1 MAKTSWKVLASTL
14 VRAAPLLAAPLFA
27 PPLLAA
33 PLIIGP
39 LLIGPLLAGPRL
51 PGPPMTA
58 QVLPMASRAPSAYA
72 PGLQAPPPPLPALD
86 SPGPGPSDRR
96 PAAIQP
102 ALPSGTGTQ
111 QGRQLRINGR
121 LQQAAWLRL
130 GRGPG
135 QSEQLWLPL
144 EVLQAQLGFNSSSQS
159 DGSLNLGWYGQE
171 LIVPARGQRSLGDE
185 VAVEVGGLL
194 QAVGVNLNSS
204 EGGDTLHLQLPLARL
219 LQVRAAR
226 QPGQRRIV
234 LDLDG
239 PAVVRSSEE
248 GLDLG
253 LWSSSAQQADLKQRG
268 LGVRQG
274 AHGLVLTTAS
284 GSRLSRLLTL
294 ANPSRVVI
302 DLPGEGPEPSLKA
315 EPPRVD
321 PRLLALLGKDLRW
334 DRQVLRLGTLSF
346 KLNRV
351 SLDPRS
357 GPLELQTL
365 SRGGGMEG
373 LSSLTDLAQRA
384 DALVA
389 INGGFFN
396 RVRRLPLGALRQQGR
411 WLSGPILNRGA
422 VGWQSRGLPQFGRL
436 QLQEW
441 LLDRQGQ
448 RWPVQVVNS
457 GYVQRGISRY
467 TSDWGPWYRALSNGE
482 SGLLLRNGT
491 VLQRFDAARLTA
503 GVALAPGD
511 MVLVGRAGTPL
522 PWVEGEPLILDSR
535 PSDPVGLAA
544 NVLGGGPLLLQNGRV
559 VLNGTAEG
567 FSAAFLSQG
576 APRAVIGSDGLRIA
590 LITLEGVEQEGPTL
604 AETALLLQGLGLRDA
619 LNLDGGS
626 STGLVM
632 GGAHTV
638 KGRGVAGAVHNGL
651 GLVPSGGLADRTGT
665 GSDARSGPL
674 AGS

>member
-1 MAKTSWKVLASTL
+1 MAMATWKSLATTL
-14 VRAAPLLAAPLFA
+14 VAAAPLLAAPLLA
-27 PPLLAA
+27 TPLLAI
-33 PLIIGP
+33 PL
-39 LLIGPLLAGPRL
+39 R
-51 PGPPMTA
+51 
-58 QVLPMASRAPSAYA
+58 
-72 PGLQAPPPPLPALD
+72 APPPV
-86 SPGPGPSDRR
+86 
-96 PAAIQP
+96 IQP
-102 ALPSGTGTQ
+102 ALPRGPGLQ
-111 QGRQLRINGR
+111 QGSRLRINGR
-121 LQQAAWLRL
+121 EQRAAWLRQPPL
-130 GRGPG
+130 PGR
-135 QSEQLWLPL
+135 SEQLWLPL
-144 EVLQAQLGFNSSSQS
+144 EVLQAQLGFNSSSQA
-159 DGSLNLGWYGQE
+159 DGSLNLAWYGQE
-171 LIVPARGQRSLGDE
+171 LIVPPAAQRSLGDE
-185 VAVEVGGLL
+185 VAVEVAALL
-194 QAVGVNLNSS
+194 EVVGVSRS
-204 EGGDTLHLQLPLARL
+204 GDGDTLELQLPPARL

-239 PAVVRSSEE
+239 PAVVRTSEE
-248 GLDLG
+248 GLELDL
-253 LWSSSAQQADLKQRG
+253 SSSPAQQAELGQRG

-274 AHGLVLTTAS
+274 PQGLMLTTAS
-284 GSRLSRLLTL
+284 GSRASQILTL

-302 DLPGEGPEPSLKA
+302 DLPGESPTPSDSSRPN
-315 EPPRVD
+315 PPRFD

-351 SLDPRS
+351 SFDPRS
-357 GPLELQTL
+357 GPLELQPL
-365 SRGGGMEG
+365 SRSGSMEG
-373 LSSLTDLAQRA
+373 LSALSDLAQRA

-422 VGWQSRGLPQFGRL
+422 VGWEGRLMPQFGRL

-441 LLDRQGQ
+441 LLDRSGQ

-482 SGLLLRNGT
+482 SGLLLRNGM
-491 VLQRFDAARLTA
+491 VVQRFEADRLTA
-503 GVALAPGD
+503 GIPLAPGD
-511 MVLVGRAGTPL
+511 MVLVGRAGTEL
-522 PWVEGEPLILDSR
+522 PWPEGTPLSLDSR
-535 PSDPVGLAA
+535 PSDPLGLAA
-544 NVLGGGPLLLQNGRV
+544 NVLGGGPLLLRNGRV

-567 FSAAFLSQG
+567 FGAAFLSQG
-576 APRAVIGSDGLRIA
+576 APRTVIGSDGTRIE
-590 LITLEGVEQEGPTL
+590 LITLEGVEQQGPTL
-604 AETALLLQGLGLRDA
+604 AETAALLQGLGLRDA

-651 GLVPSGGLADRTGT
+651 GLVPGNGQADGGGNASGGN
-665 GSDARSGPL
+665 SL
-674 AGS
+674 AGN

>member
-1 MAKTSWKVLASTL
+1 MTSGTAAS
-14 VRAAPLLAAPLFA
+14 FA
-27 PPLLAA
+27 P
-33 PLIIGP
+33 
-39 LLIGPLLAGPRL
+39 R
-51 PGPPMTA
+51 
-58 QVLPMASRAPSAYA
+58 
-72 PGLQAPPPPLPALD
+72 LQAPPPPPPALD
-86 SPGPGPSDRR
+86 SPESGPRYRR

-102 ALPSGTGTQ
+102 IPAGATGSQ
-111 QGRQLRINGR
+111 QGRRLRINGR
-121 LQQAAWLRL
+121 PQQAAWLRL
-130 GRGPG
+130 PAGPG
-135 QSEQLWLPL
+135 QGEQLWLPL
-144 EVLQAQLGFNSSSQS
+144 EVLQAQLGFNSSSRS
-159 DGSLNLGWYGQE
+159 DGSLALGWYGQE
-171 LIVPARGQRSLGDE
+171 LIVPTSGQRSLGDE
-185 VAVEVGGLL
+185 VAVDVAGLL
-194 QAVGVNLNSS
+194 EAVGVSVSNG
-204 EGGDTLHLQLPLARL
+204 GGDTLELQLAPARL

-234 LDLDG
+234 LDLDA

-253 LWSSSAQQADLKQRG
+253 LWSSSAQQADLAQRG
-268 LGVRQG
+268 LGVRQ
-274 AHGLVLTTAS
+274 APQGLVLTTAS
-284 GSRLSRLLTL
+284 GTRLSRILTL

-302 DLPGEGPEPSLKA
+302 DLPGEGPEPNTKPGPA
-315 EPPRVD
+315 RFD

-334 DRQVLRLGTLSF
+334 DRQVLRLGSLSF
-346 KLNRV
+346 RLNRV

-357 GPLELQTL
+357 GPLELQPL
-365 SRGGGMEG
+365 SRSGGMEG

-422 VGWQSRGLPQFGRL
+422 VGWESRNLPRFGRL

-441 LLDRQGQ
+441 LLDRNGQ
-448 RWPVQVVNS
+448 RWPIQVLNS

-482 SGLLLRNGT
+482 TGLLLRNGM
-491 VLQRFDAARLTA
+491 VQQRFDAARLTA

-511 MVLVGRAGTPL
+511 MVLVGRAGAEL
-522 PWVEGEPLILDSR
+522 PWQEGEPLTLDSR

-544 NVLGGGPLLLQNGRV
+544 NVLGGGPLLLLKGRI
-559 VLNGTAEG
+559 VLSGAAEG
-567 FSAAFLSQG
+567 FGAAFLSQG
-576 APRAVIGSDGLRIA
+576 APRTVIGTDGTRIE

-604 AETALLLQGLGLRDA
+604 AETAMLLQGLGLRDA

-651 GLVPSGGLADRTGT
+651 GLVPNGDQADRTGA
-665 GSDARSGPL
+665 SSAARSSRL

>member
-14 VRAAPLLAAPLFA
+14 VRAAPLVTAPLFA

-33 PLIIGP
+33 PLLTGP
-39 LLIGPLLAGPRL
+39 LLSGPRL
-51 PGPPMTA
+51 AGPPMTA
-58 QVLPMASRAPSAYA
+58 QALPMASRVPSADA
-72 PGLQAPPPPLPALD
+72 PRLQAPPPPRPALD
-86 SPGPGPSDRR
+86 SPGPSPSDRR

-102 ALPSGTGTQ
+102 ALPSGTGNQ

-130 GRGPG
+130 APGPG

-144 EVLQAQLGFNSSSQS
+144 EVLQAQLGFNSSSRS

-171 LIVPARGQRSLGDE
+171 LIVPTSGQRSLGDE
-185 VAVEVGGLL
+185 VAVEVAGLL

-204 EGGDTLHLQLPLARL
+204 EGGDTLELQLPLARL

-274 AHGLVLTTAS
+274 ANGLVLTTAS
-284 GSRLSRLLTL
+284 GSRLRSLLTL

-384 DALVA
+384 D
-389 INGGFFN
+389 
-396 RVRRLPLGALRQQGR
+396 
-411 WLSGPILNRGA
+411 
-422 VGWQSRGLPQFGRL
+422 
-436 QLQEW
+436 
-441 LLDRQGQ
+441 
-448 RWPVQVVNS
+448 
-457 GYVQRGISRY
+457 
-467 TSDWGPWYRALSNGE
+467 
-482 SGLLLRNGT
+482 
-491 VLQRFDAARLTA
+491 
-503 GVALAPGD
+503 
-511 MVLVGRAGTPL
+511 
-522 PWVEGEPLILDSR
+522 
-535 PSDPVGLAA
+535 
-544 NVLGGGPLLLQNGRV
+544 
-559 VLNGTAEG
+559 
-567 FSAAFLSQG
+567 
-576 APRAVIGSDGLRIA
+576 
-590 LITLEGVEQEGPTL
+590 
-604 AETALLLQGLGLRDA
+604 
-619 LNLDGGS
+619 
-626 STGLVM
+626 
-632 GGAHTV
+632 
-638 KGRGVAGAVHNGL
+638 
-651 GLVPSGGLADRTGT
+651 
-665 GSDARSGPL
+665 
-674 AGS
+674 

>member
-1 MAKTSWKVLASTL
+1 MAMATWKSLATTL
-14 VRAAPLLAAPLFA
+14 VAAAPLLAAPLLA
-27 PPLLAA
+27 TPLLAI
-33 PLIIGP
+33 PL
-39 LLIGPLLAGPRL
+39 R
-51 PGPPMTA
+51 
-58 QVLPMASRAPSAYA
+58 
-72 PGLQAPPPPLPALD
+72 APPPV
-86 SPGPGPSDRR
+86 
-96 PAAIQP
+96 IQP
-102 ALPSGTGTQ
+102 ALPRGPGLQ
-111 QGRQLRINGR
+111 QGSRLRINGR
-121 LQQAAWLRL
+121 EQRAAWLRQPPL
-130 GRGPG
+130 PGR
-135 QSEQLWLPL
+135 SEQLWLPL
-144 EVLQAQLGFNSSSQS
+144 EVLQAQLGFNSSSQA
-159 DGSLNLGWYGQE
+159 DGSLNLAWYGQDV
-171 LIVPARGQRSLGDE
+171 IVPPAAQRSLGDE
-185 VAVEVGGLL
+185 VAVEVAALL
-194 QAVGVNLNSS
+194 EAVGVSRS
-204 EGGDTLHLQLPLARL
+204 GDGDTLELQLPPARL

-239 PAVVRSSEE
+239 PAVVRTSEE
-248 GLDLG
+248 GLELDL
-253 LWSSSAQQADLKQRG
+253 SSSPAQQAELGQRG

-274 AHGLVLTTAS
+274 PQGLMLTTAS
-284 GSRLSRLLTL
+284 GSRASQILTL

-302 DLPGEGPEPSLKA
+302 DLPGESPTPSDSSRPN
-315 EPPRVD
+315 PPRFD

-351 SLDPRS
+351 SFDPRS
-357 GPLELQTL
+357 GPLELQPL
-365 SRGGGMEG
+365 SRSGSMEG
-373 LSSLTDLAQRA
+373 LSALSDLAQRA

-422 VGWQSRGLPQFGRL
+422 VGWEGRLMPQFGRL

-441 LLDRQGQ
+441 LLDRSGQ

-482 SGLLLRNGT
+482 SGLLLRNGM
-491 VLQRFDAARLTA
+491 VVQRFEADRLTA
-503 GVALAPGD
+503 GIPLAPGD
-511 MVLVGRAGTPL
+511 MVLVGRAGTEL
-522 PWVEGEPLILDSR
+522 PWTEGTPLSLDSR
-535 PSDPVGLAA
+535 PSDPLGLAA
-544 NVLGGGPLLLQNGRV
+544 NVLGGGPLLLRNGRV

-567 FSAAFLSQG
+567 FGAAFLSQG
-576 APRAVIGSDGLRIA
+576 APRTVIGSDGTRIE
-590 LITLEGVEQEGPTL
+590 LITLEGVEQQGPTL
-604 AETALLLQGLGLRDA
+604 AETAALLQGLGLRDA

-651 GLVPSGGLADRTGT
+651 GLVPGNGQADGGGNASGGN
-665 GSDARSGPL
+665 SL
-674 AGS
+674 AGN